1 MQIGYARVSTEDQT
15 TASQID
21 ALTAAGCERVF
32 EETASGAKT
41 DRPVLA
47 ETIEYLREGD
57 VLVAWRLDRVARSL
71 PHLISLMD
79 DLKQR
84 GIGLRSLTEQI
95 DTTTASGKL
104 IFHIFAALSEFE
116 RDIIRQRTRA
126 GLVAARKRGR
136 VGGRPRVMTAEKI
149 TAAKKLLASGEPAK
163 DVATM
168 LSISLPTL
176 YRWCPGSER

>member
-1 MQIGYARVSTEDQT
+1 MQVGYARVSTEDQT
-15 TASQID
+15 MASQID
-21 ALTAAGCERVF
+21 ALAQAGCERVF
-32 EETASGAKT
+32 QETASGAKT

-47 ETIEYLREGD
+47 ETISFLREGD
-57 VLVAWRLDRVARSL
+57 VLVAWKLDRVARSL

-79 DLKQR
+79 ELKQR
-84 GIGLRSLTEQI
+84 GIGFRSLTEQI

-126 GLVAARKRGR
+126 GLEAARKRGR
-136 VGGRPRVMTAEKI
+136 VGGRPRAMTAEKI
-149 TAAKKLLASGEPAK
+149 TGAKKLLSSGTPAK
-163 DVATM
+163 DVAEM
-168 LSISLPTL
+168 LSVSLPTL